1 MALRTQRRP
10 GARCTRALVCNK
22 RRENAHE
29 HTGISRGIRPS
40 LRNGLT
46 AYNALSL
53 ETNSS
58 CLHRRRID
66 DSPKPGWAR
75 QIFAS
80 LTPATGA
87 RTTRLRRTQLRRSS
101 DTLEIAHGKPALRS
115 ASRAGAFA
123 STATQ
128 PNVRDDRDTP
138 LLRAGMAGVLGVI
151 WVSREGVSFCARG
164 WTGQISLK

>member
-66 DSPKPGWAR
+66 DSPTPGWAR
-75 QIFAS
+75 QFSAS
-80 LTPATGA
+80 LTPATCA
-87 RTTRLRRTQLRRSS
+87 RTARLRRTQLRHSS
-101 DTLEIAHGKPALRS
+101 GTL
-115 ASRAGAFA
+115 ASLTGNPPCNTHHAPGAFA
-123 STATQ
+123 STATR

-138 LLRAGMAGVLGVI
+138 LLRAGMAGVLGLI
-151 WVSREGVSFCARG
+151 WVSREADCFFARG
-164 WTGQISLK
+164 WT